1 MCTPSPASRGC
12 SSTANSRPCA
22 TRAGG
27 RHGRGDGTRGLALAA
42 PVRLGVHHDVEL
54 GSRRRAVRGPAV
66 HLRDTGVVAA
76 RAAPGRPAWPG
87 RGDLSGGAGPS
98 RRAAACH
105 VPRRDARRNP
115 ERCLWPLGH
124 LRARPVAA
132 HVGPARARTHAR
144 ILAALPGAAVR
155 RRHAGGRADPRHHD
169 RALHHGGESRSAA
182 RGASHAA
189 RGRAGA
195 RSHRVGD
202 DADRRPPLRPFGT
215 HRRHPAGL
223 GTRSRRDDGRHDVDR
238 QPPGGLVL
246 AVRAGLHDGER
257 DRQRVHRGDVRSVP
271 RRAHRDRAAPA
282 RSHAGRE
289 RAGAAP
295 GVERGPRPHGGAGVT
310 STRWRQRVSASM
322 AVLTAAA
329 AGAVIL
335 PLVLIF
341 GFLLW
346 QGASAIN
353 VDFFTHL
360 PKPVGEVGGG
370 MANAIIGTLILLGLA
385 SLLGLPIGILGGVY
399 LAESRDRRLPWI
411 VRFLADVLNGVPSIV
426 IGIFAY
432 TLVVLPMRRFSAVA
446 GGVALAVIM
455 LPIVVRTTEEM
466 VRLVPASLRE
476 AGLALGVPEWKVVLR
491 VVLPTAR
498 AGIVPGAM
506 VAVAR
511 VAGETAP
518 LLFTAF
524 GNRFWHQGLDQP
536 IAALPLQIFAYA
548 IAPYDDWHRQAWA
561 GALVLIC
568 LVFIVSLFARLATRG
583 LAGQPR

>member
-1 MCTPSPASRGC
+1 MT
-12 SSTANSRPCA
+12 T
-22 TRAGG
+22 
-27 RHGRGDGTRGLALAA
+27 
-42 PVRLGVHHDVEL
+42 
-54 GSRRRAVRGPAV
+54 
-66 HLRDTGVVAA
+66 
-76 RAAPGRPAWPG
+76 
-87 RGDLSGGAGPS
+87 
-98 RRAAACH
+98 
-105 VPRRDARRNP
+105 
-115 ERCLWPLGH
+115 
-124 LRARPVAA
+124 
-132 HVGPARARTHAR
+132 
-144 ILAALPGAAVR
+144 
-155 RRHAGGRADPRHHD
+155 
-169 RALHHGGESRSAA
+169 
-182 RGASHAA
+182 
-189 RGRAGA
+189 
-195 RSHRVGD
+195 
-202 DADRRPPLRPFGT
+202 
-215 HRRHPAGL
+215 
-223 GTRSRRDDGRHDVDR
+223 
-238 QPPGGLVL
+238 
-246 AVRAGLHDGER
+246 
-257 DRQRVHRGDVRSVP
+257 
-271 RRAHRDRAAPA
+271 
-282 RSHAGRE
+282 
-289 RAGAAP
+289 
-295 GVERGPRPHGGAGVT
+295 
-310 STRWRQRVSASM
+310 TRWRQRVSSLM
-322 AVLTAAA
+322 AILTAAA
-329 AGAVIL
+329 AGSVIL

-498 AGIVPGAM
+498 AGIVTGAM

-561 GALVLIC
+561 GALVLIV
-568 LVFIVSLFARLATRG
+568 LVLVVSLMARLVTRG
-583 LAGQPR
+583 RVGAVR